1 MQRLFKS
8 LMVTGLLAASPITLA
23 QPAAPLDYMNAQLA
37 IGLVEDLSDPFVLV
51 LTAGKELP
59 NLGRNVAFEVEFTDT
74 ITAADRGGSVTVPGF
89 GTVPAGVSLSY
100 WSLGG
105 YGVLNV
111 PLDDRLSARARAGL
125 RLLSAYANGDEER
138 DLGITFGFGLAYR
151 YAANLAFVGE
161 FTYLDEIDNDGGD
174 DIGVNHL
181 SAGVQVRF

>member
-51 LTAGKELP
+51 VTAGKELP

-74 ITAADRGGSVTVPGF
+74 LTAADR
-89 GTVPAGVSLSY
+89 AGVSLSY

-105 YGVLNV
+105 YGVMSI
-111 PLDDRLSARARAGL
+111 PLDNRLSARARAGL

>member
-1 MQRLFKS
+1 MQRLIKP
-8 LMVTGLLAASPITLA
+8 LLVAALLAASPMTLA
-23 QPAAPLDYMNAQLA
+23 QQAAPLDYVNAQLA
-37 IGLVEDLSDPFVLV
+37 IGLVEDLSDPLVLV

-59 NLGRNVAFEVEFTDT
+59 HLGPNVAFELEFTDT
-74 ITAADRGGSVTVPGF
+74 LTAADRGGSVTVPGL

-105 YGVLNV
+105 YGVV
-111 PLDDRLSARARAGL
+111 SIPLDNRLSARARAGL
-125 RLLSAYANGDEER
+125 RLLSAYASGDQDR

-161 FTYLDEIDNDGGD
+161 FTYLDEIDND
-174 DIGVNHL
+174 IGVNHL